1 MTMKTSKSTGNKVDL
16 TSIDLEKERDK
27 ITDLPGLIK
36 FAHSVGGAL
45 IKPEDKGRIKG
56 NAVAAMHD
64 QTDRQ
69 FKQLYEQMQTLVNQ
83 ANLLKERVKVS
94 ERIYQAD
101 IGFSPVINKTYYLYK
116 RNKDGDV
123 LSMVGPKEW
132 GKKVPF
138 EAYIAKVRLMSDHTW
153 EVL

>member
-1 MTMKTSKSTGNKVDL
+1 MKTSKSTGNKVDL
-16 TSIDLEKERDK
+16 NSIDLEKEREK

-36 FAHSVGGAL
+36 FAHSVGSAL

-94 ERIYQAD
+94 ERIYHAD
-101 IGFSPVINKTYYLYK
+101 IGFTPVINKIYYLYK
-116 RNKDGDV
+116 RKKDGDV

-138 EAYIAKVRLMSDHTW
+138 EA
-153 EVL
+153 

>member
-1 MTMKTSKSTGNKVDL
+1 MKTSKSTGNKIDL

-36 FAHSVGGAL
+36 FAHNVGSAL

-94 ERIYQAD
+94 ERIYLAD
-101 IGFSPVINKTYYLYK
+101 IGFIPVIKKTYYLYK
-116 RNKDGDV
+116 RKKDGDV
-123 LSMVGPKEW
+123 LSMVGPEEW
-132 GKKVPF
+132 GKKMPF

-153 EVL
+153 EVI

>member
-1 MTMKTSKSTGNKVDL
+1 MKTSKSTGNKIDL

-36 FAHSVGGAL
+36 FAHNVGSAL

-94 ERIYQAD
+94 ERIYLAD
-101 IGFSPVINKTYYLYK
+101 IGFIPVIKKTYYLYK
-116 RNKDGDV
+116 RKKGGDV
-123 LSMVGPKEW
+123 LSMVGPEEW
-132 GKKVPF
+132 GKKMPF

-153 EVL
+153 EVI